1 MASRGH
7 HSDVGGITPGSMP
20 SFSKSINDE
29 GIWFK
34 SFQLVKDDE
43 FQEDS
48 LKYELG
54 DVKNKQPSRNI
65 EDNICDLKAQ
75 VCSNNKGV
83 TLLLNLVKEYGLKFV
98 HGYMKYIQDAAE
110 ESVKEMLVALSEK
123 NNMKEVDHVIE
134 TDYMDDGSPITVK
147 LEIDRNSRTA

>member
-1 MASRGH
+1 VASRGH

-65 EDNICDLKAQ
+65 EDNIC
-75 VCSNNKGV
+75 V
-83 TLLLNLVKEYGLKFV
+83 
-98 HGYMKYIQDAAE
+98 
-110 ESVKEMLVALSEK
+110 
-123 NNMKEVDHVIE
+123 
-134 TDYMDDGSPITVK
+134 
-147 LEIDRNSRTA
+147 